1 MPGFP
6 SAIWYGLLAPAGTPA
21 PVIAKLNATLNARLK
36 TPEMQAA
43 LAKLSLDPRPMT
55 SQQFGTVLADDMR
68 QWGDLAKQTGIKLE

>member
-1 MPGFP
+1 M
-6 SAIWYGLLAPAGTPA
+6 
-21 PVIAKLNATLNARLK
+21 NARLK